1 MKTSLALRLLRDVT
15 AVLVVGI
22 FMFPLFW
29 WGLTSFKPTSAI
41 FNKDEVVF
49 FDFEPTLVNY
59 QVVLMGKSRAELA
72 IESGSTFG
80 VGGTSSYD
88 SRQTIIDSLVVAIGS
103 TILTVFAGVTAA
115 YALSRMRFRGQQA
128 YLNWIL
134 SQRFVPPIAII
145 VPVVFMFH
153 YMGLRDTL
161 LGLIFIHTLIIS
173 TASGTLMRVWM
184 KMRPSSVSRSHR
196 KWNMKTTGTMMAIGG
211 TKRCDRIQLR

>member
-1 MKTSLALRLLRDVT
+1 DLFQERRLPLCLYHRAADADPADGDVDHLHQDLQGEVLMKKSLALRLLRDVT

-88 SRQTIIDSLVVAIGS
+88 RRQPIPDPLLVALASPILAI
-103 TILTVFAGVTAA
+103 FAGLTAPPAA
-115 YALSRMRFRGQQA
+115 YRMQFHGPQA
-128 YLNWIL
+128 YLHW
-134 SQRFVPPIAII
+134 
-145 VPVVFMFH
+145 
-153 YMGLRDTL
+153 
-161 LGLIFIHTLIIS
+161 
-173 TASGTLMRVWM
+173 
-184 KMRPSSVSRSHR
+184 
-196 KWNMKTTGTMMAIGG
+196 
-211 TKRCDRIQLR
+211 